1 MNVFILILN
10 QDITNTPTGI
20 EQFVKASSNRE
31 ELEKLME
38 KGNSEINEVW
48 DPDLMEL
55 DGYSMSS
62 KPYYS
67 IIQEEV

>member
-10 QDITNTPTGI
+10 QDITNTPTSI
-20 EQFVKASSNRE
+20 EQFVKVSNNRE

-38 KGNSEINEVW
+38 EGNSEINEVW
-48 DPDLMEL
+48 DEDWMEY
-55 DGYSMSS
+55 DGVSMSS